1 MKNKAF
7 TLVEILIVVWLFWLL
22 SGIIL
27 QTYTTISRI
36 SYRIQ
41 QEKEIAKE
49 ALVLT
54 QVLENLAQTTTI
66 DYSKHPYWDLQTSE
80 GMVSELHLKDE
91 KNQGIS
97 IKTDGTC
104 FQASELREQKQK
116 ENWSPLELELLP
128 VEKEETLKNI
138 RNSNCKLILEKDW
151 EKITLLDSKKFNSRE
166 EITLL
171 DSKKFNISQAQFKI
185 IPFIS
190 NQDLQKIYE
199 IENQDSNIKELP
211 PAGKPGF
218 WLFITLTSKHY
229 TPSQRSNN
237 VVLPLQTFVSLQ
249 WTTPS
254 IYSPVKNE
262 KPTD

>member
-66 DYSKHPYWDLQTSE
+66 NDSKYRYSDLQSSG

-91 KNQGIS
+91 NNQGIT
-97 IKTDGTC
+97 INTTGTC
-104 FQASELREQKQK
+104 LQASQLREQKQ
-116 ENWSPLELELLP
+116 L
-128 VEKEETLKNI
+128 
-138 RNSNCKLILEKDW
+138 
-151 EKITLLDSKKFNSRE
+151 
-166 EITLL
+166 
-171 DSKKFNISQAQFKI
+171 
-185 IPFIS
+185 
-190 NQDLQKIYE
+190 
-199 IENQDSNIKELP
+199 
-211 PAGKPGF
+211 
-218 WLFITLTSKHY
+218 
-229 TPSQRSNN
+229 
-237 VVLPLQTFVSLQ
+237 
-249 WTTPS
+249 
-254 IYSPVKNE
+254 
-262 KPTD
+262 

>member
-49 ALVLT
+49 SLVLT

-66 DYSKHPYWDLQTSE
+66 NDSKYRYSDLQSSG

-91 KNQGIS
+91 KNQGIT
-97 IKTDGTC
+97 INTTGAC
-104 FQASELREQKQK
+104 FQASELREQK
-116 ENWSPLELELLP
+116 ENWSSSELEELLP
-128 VEKEETLKNI
+128 VEKEEILKTI
-138 RNSNCKLILEKDW
+138 RDSNCKLIL
-151 EKITLLDSKKFNSRE
+151 KKNKE

>member
-66 DYSKHPYWDLQTSE
+66 DYSKYSYSDLQSS
-80 GMVSELHLKDE
+80 GGIVSELHLKDE
-91 KNQGIS
+91 NNQGIT
-97 IKTDGTC
+97 INTTGTC
-104 FQASELREQKQK
+104 FQASELREQK
-116 ENWSPLELELLP
+116 ENWSSSELELLP
-128 VEKEETLKNI
+128 VEKEETLKTI
-138 RNSNCKLILEKDW
+138 RNSNCKLILEKNW
-151 EKITLLDSKKFNSRE
+151 EG
-166 EITLL
+166 ITLL

-199 IENQDSNIKELP
+199 IEHQDSNISKLP

>member
-66 DYSKHPYWDLQTSE
+66 DYSEYSYSALQSS
-80 GMVSELHLKDE
+80 GGIVSALYLKDE
-91 KNQGIS
+91 NNQGIS
-97 IKTDGTC
+97 INTTGTC

-116 ENWSPLELELLP
+116 ENWSSSELELLP
-128 VEKEETLKNI
+128 VENEEILKTI

-151 EKITLLDSKKFNSRE
+151 EK
-166 EITLL
+166 ITLL

-190 NQDLQKIYE
+190 NQDLQNIYTS
-199 IENQDSNIKELP
+199 ENQNTDISKLP

>member
-66 DYSKHPYWDLQTSE
+66 NDSKYRYSDLQTSE

-91 KNQGIS
+91 KNQGIT
-97 IKTDGTC
+97 IKTDGAC
-104 FQASELREQKQK
+104 FQASELREQK
-116 ENWSPLELELLP
+116 ENWSSSKLELLP
-128 VEKEETLKNI
+128 VEKEETLKTI
-138 RNSNCKLILEKDW
+138 RNSNCKLILEKNW
-151 EKITLLDSKKFNSRE
+151 ET
-166 EITLL
+166 ITLL

-190 NQDLQKIYE
+190 NQYLQNIYASE
-199 IENQDSNIKELP
+199 SQNTNIKELP

-237 VVLPLQTFVSLQ
+237 VVLPLQAFVSLQ

>member
-54 QVLENLAQTTTI
+54 QVLENLAQTYTI
-66 DYSKHPYWDLQTSE
+66 DYSKPEYKYPKLQSSN
-80 GMVSELHLKDE
+80 GMVSALYLKDE
-91 KNQGIS
+91 NNQGIS
-97 IKTDGTC
+97 INTTGTC
-104 FQASELREQKQK
+104 FQASELREQK
-116 ENWSPLELELLP
+116 ENWSSSE
-128 VEKEETLKNI
+128 EETLKTI
-138 RNSNCKLILEKDW
+138 RNSDCKLILEKNW
-151 EKITLLDSKKFNSRE
+151 EK
-166 EITLL
+166 ITLL

-190 NQDLQKIYE
+190 NQELQNIYASE
-199 IENQDSNIKELP
+199 RKNTDIKELP

>member
-66 DYSKHPYWDLQTSE
+66 DYSEYKYPKLQRSE
-80 GMVSELHLKDE
+80 GIVSELHLKDE

-97 IKTDGTC
+97 INTTGAC
-104 FQASELREQKQK
+104 FQASKLREQK
-116 ENWSPLELELLP
+116 ENWSSSE
-128 VEKEETLKNI
+128 EETLKTI
-138 RNSNCKLILEKDW
+138 RNSNCKLIL
-151 EKITLLDSKKFNSRE
+151 KKNKE

-199 IENQDSNIKELP
+199 IENQDSNISKLP

-249 WTTPS
+249 WATPS

>member
-66 DYSKHPYWDLQTSE
+66 NDSKYRYSDLQSSG

-91 KNQGIS
+91 KNQGIT
-97 IKTDGTC
+97 INTTGTC
-104 FQASELREQKQK
+104 FQASELREQKQ
-116 ENWSPLELELLP
+116 LELLP
-128 VEKEETLKNI
+128 VEKEETLKTI
-138 RNSNCKLILEKDW
+138 RNSNCKLILEKNW
-151 EKITLLDSKKFNSRE
+151 KG
-166 EITLL
+166 ITLL

-199 IENQDSNIKELP
+199 IENQDSNISKLP

-237 VVLPLQTFVSLQ
+237 AVLPLQTFVSLQ

>member
-66 DYSKHPYWDLQTSE
+66 DYSKYSYSDLQSSE

-91 KNQGIS
+91 KNQKITINTTGA
-97 IKTDGTC
+97 C
-104 FQASELREQKQK
+104 FQASELRKEK
-116 ENWSPLELELLP
+116 ENWSSSEPELLP
-128 VEKEETLKNI
+128 VENEETLKTI
-138 RNSNCKLILEKDW
+138 RNSDCKLILERNW
-151 EKITLLDSKKFNSRE
+151 EKITLLDSKKFNNRE

-199 IENQDSNIKELP
+199 IENQDSNISKLP

>member
-66 DYSKHPYWDLQTSE
+66 DYSEYKYPKLQRSE
-80 GMVSELHLKDE
+80 GIVSELHLKDE
-91 KNQGIS
+91 NNQGIT
-97 IKTDGTC
+97 INTTGTC
-104 FQASELREQKQK
+104 FQASELREQK
-116 ENWSPLELELLP
+116 ENWSSSELELLP
-128 VEKEETLKNI
+128 VENEKKLKNI
-138 RNSNCKLILEKDW
+138 RNSNCKLILEKNW
-151 EKITLLDSKKFNSRE
+151 E
-166 EITLL
+166 EIKLL
-171 DSKKFNISQAQFKI
+171 DSKKFNISQAQFKS

-190 NQDLQKIYE
+190 NPDLQKIYASE
-199 IENQDSNIKELP
+199 SQNTDISKLP

-237 VVLPLQTFVSLQ
+237 VVLPLQTFVALQ

>member
-36 SYRIQ
+36 SYRIR

-66 DYSKHPYWDLQTSE
+66 DFSKHLNLQSSN
-80 GMVSELHLKDE
+80 GMVSALYLKDE
-91 KNQGIS
+91 NNQGIS
-97 IKTDGTC
+97 INTTGTC
-104 FQASELREQKQK
+104 FQASELRKEK
-116 ENWSPLELELLP
+116 ENWLSSELLP
-128 VEKEETLKNI
+128 VENEETLKNI
-138 RNSNCKLILEKDW
+138 RNSNCKLILGKDW
-151 EKITLLDSKKFNSRE
+151 EKITLLDSKKFNNRE

-190 NQDLQKIYE
+190 NQELQNIYASE
-199 IENQDSNIKELP
+199 RKNTDIKELP

-249 WTTPS
+249 WATPS

>member
-66 DYSKHPYWDLQTSE
+66 DFSKHLNLQSSD

-91 KNQGIS
+91 KNQAVT
-97 IKTDGTC
+97 IKTDGAC
-104 FQASELREQKQK
+104 FQATQLRKQK
-116 ENWSPLELELLP
+116 ENWSSSELELLP

-138 RNSNCKLILEKDW
+138 RDSNCKLILEKNW
-151 EKITLLDSKKFNSRE
+151 EK
-166 EITLL
+166 ITLL

-190 NQDLQKIYE
+190 NQDLQNIYASE
-199 IENQDSNIKELP
+199 SQNTDISKLP

-249 WTTPS
+249 WATPS

>member
-49 ALVLT
+49 ALVFT

-66 DYSKHPYWDLQTSE
+66 DYSEYSYSDLQSS
-80 GMVSELHLKDE
+80 GGIVSELHLKDE
-91 KNQGIS
+91 NNQKIT
-97 IKTDGTC
+97 IKTEGAC
-104 FQASELREQKQK
+104 FQASQLREQK
-116 ENWSPLELELLP
+116 ENWSSSE
-128 VEKEETLKNI
+128 EETLKTI
-138 RNSNCKLILEKDW
+138 RNSNCKLIL
-151 EKITLLDSKKFNSRE
+151 KKNKE

-199 IENQDSNIKELP
+199 IEKQDSNIKELP

>member
-54 QVLENLAQTTTI
+54 QVLENLAQTYTI
-66 DYSKHPYWDLQTSE
+66 DYSKPEYKYPKLQSSN
-80 GMVSELHLKDE
+80 GMVSALYLKDE
-91 KNQGIS
+91 NNQGIS
-97 IKTDGTC
+97 INTTGTC
-104 FQASELREQKQK
+104 FQASELREQK
-116 ENWSPLELELLP
+116 ENWSSSELEELLP
-128 VEKEETLKNI
+128 VENEETLKTI
-138 RNSNCKLILEKDW
+138 RNSDCKLILKKD
-151 EKITLLDSKKFNSRE
+151 KE

>member
-66 DYSKHPYWDLQTSE
+66 NDSKYRYSDLQSSG

-91 KNQGIS
+91 NNQGIT
-97 IKTDGTC
+97 INTTGTC
-104 FQASELREQKQK
+104 FQASQLREQKQ
-116 ENWSPLELELLP
+116 LELLP
-128 VEKEETLKNI
+128 VENEETLKTI
-138 RNSNCKLILEKDW
+138 RNSNCKLILEKNW
-151 EKITLLDSKKFNSRE
+151 ET
-166 EITLL
+166 ITLL

-199 IENQDSNIKELP
+199 IEKQDSNISKLP

>member
-66 DYSKHPYWDLQTSE
+66 NDSKYRYSDLQSSG

-97 IKTDGTC
+97 INTTGTC
-104 FQASELREQKQK
+104 FQASELREQKQ
-116 ENWSPLELELLP
+116 LELLP
-128 VEKEETLKNI
+128 VEKEGTLKNI
-138 RNSNCKLILEKDW
+138 RNSNCKLIL
-151 EKITLLDSKKFNSRE
+151 KKNKE

-190 NQDLQKIYE
+190 NQELQNIYAS
-199 IENQDSNIKELP
+199 ENQNTDISKLP

>member
-66 DYSKHPYWDLQTSE
+66 NDSKYRYSDLQSSG

-91 KNQGIS
+91 NNQGIT
-97 IKTDGTC
+97 INTTGTC
-104 FQASELREQKQK
+104 FQASQLRKEK
-116 ENWSPLELELLP
+116 ENWSSSEFELLP
-128 VEKEETLKNI
+128 VENEETLKTI

-151 EKITLLDSKKFNSRE
+151 EK
-166 EITLL
+166 ITLL

-190 NQDLQKIYE
+190 NQDLQNIYTS
-199 IENQDSNIKELP
+199 ENQNTDISKLP

-249 WTTPS
+249 WATPS

>member
-66 DYSKHPYWDLQTSE
+66 NDSKYRYSDLQSS
-80 GMVSELHLKDE
+80 GGIVSELYLKDE
-91 KNQGIS
+91 KNQGIT
-97 IKTDGTC
+97 INTTGAC
-104 FQASELREQKQK
+104 FQASKLRKEK
-116 ENWSPLELELLP
+116 ENWSSSEFELLP
-128 VEKEETLKNI
+128 EENEETLKTI
-138 RNSNCKLILEKDW
+138 RNSNCKLILEKNW
-151 EKITLLDSKKFNSRE
+151 EK
-166 EITLL
+166 ITLL

-199 IENQDSNIKELP
+199 IENQDSNISKLP
-211 PAGKPGF
+211 SAGKPSF

>member
-66 DYSKHPYWDLQTSE
+66 DFSKHLNLQSSN
-80 GMVSELHLKDE
+80 GMVSALYLKDE
-91 KNQGIS
+91 NNQGIS
-97 IKTDGTC
+97 INTTGTC
-104 FQASELREQKQK
+104 FQASELRKEK
-116 ENWSPLELELLP
+116 ENWSSSELEELLP
-128 VEKEETLKNI
+128 VENEETLKTI
-138 RNSNCKLILEKDW
+138 RNSDCKLIL
-151 EKITLLDSKKFNSRE
+151 KKNKE

>member
-66 DYSKHPYWDLQTSE
+66 NDSKYRYSDLQSSG

-91 KNQGIS
+91 NNQGIT
-97 IKTDGTC
+97 INTTGTC
-104 FQASELREQKQK
+104 FQASQLREQKQ
-116 ENWSPLELELLP
+116 LELLP
-128 VEKEETLKNI
+128 VENEETLKTI
-138 RNSNCKLILEKDW
+138 RNSNCKLILEKNW
-151 EKITLLDSKKFNSRE
+151 ET
-166 EITLL
+166 ITLL

>member
-66 DYSKHPYWDLQTSE
+66 NDSKYRYSDLQSSG

-91 KNQGIS
+91 NNQGIT
-97 IKTDGTC
+97 INTTGTC
-104 FQASELREQKQK
+104 FQASQLREQKQ
-116 ENWSPLELELLP
+116 LELLP
-128 VEKEETLKNI
+128 VENEETLKTI
-138 RNSNCKLILEKDW
+138 RNSNCKLILEKKW
-151 EKITLLDSKKFNSRE
+151 ET
-166 EITLL
+166 ITLL

-199 IENQDSNIKELP
+199 IEKQDSNIEELP

>member
-66 DYSKHPYWDLQTSE
+66 NDSKYRYSDLQSS
-80 GMVSELHLKDE
+80 GGIVSELHLKDE

-97 IKTDGTC
+97 INTTGTC
-104 FQASELREQKQK
+104 FQASELRKEK
-116 ENWSPLELELLP
+116 ENWSSSEFELLP
-128 VEKEETLKNI
+128 VENEETLKTI
-138 RNSNCKLILEKDW
+138 RNSNCKLILEK
-151 EKITLLDSKKFNSRE
+151 NRE
-166 EITLL
+166 RITLL

-190 NQDLQKIYE
+190 NQDLQNIYTS
-199 IENQDSNIKELP
+199 ENQNTDISKLP

-249 WTTPS
+249 WATPS

>member
-66 DYSKHPYWDLQTSE
+66 NDSKYSYSDLQTSE

-91 KNQGIS
+91 KNQGIT
-97 IKTDGTC
+97 IKTDGAC
-104 FQASELREQKQK
+104 FQASELREQK
-116 ENWSPLELELLP
+116 ENWSSSE
-128 VEKEETLKNI
+128 EETLKTI
-138 RNSNCKLILEKDW
+138 RNSDCKLILEKN
-151 EKITLLDSKKFNSRE
+151 LE

-185 IPFIS
+185 VPFIS

-199 IENQDSNIKELP
+199 IENQDSNISKLP

-229 TPSQRSNN
+229 TPNQRSNN

-254 IYSPVKNE
+254 IYSPIKNE

>member
-66 DYSKHPYWDLQTSE
+66 DFSKHLNLQSSN

-91 KNQGIS
+91 NNQGIT
-97 IKTDGTC
+97 INTTGTC
-104 FQASELREQKQK
+104 FQASELRKEK
-116 ENWSPLELELLP
+116 ENWSSSEPELLP
-128 VEKEETLKNI
+128 VENEKTLKTI
-138 RNSNCKLILEKDW
+138 RNSDCKLILKKNRE
-151 EKITLLDSKKFNSRE
+151 EITLLDSKKFNNRE

-190 NQDLQKIYE
+190 NQDLQNIYTS
-199 IENQDSNIKELP
+199 ENQNTDISKLP

-218 WLFITLTSKHY
+218 WIFITLTSKHY

-254 IYSPVKNE
+254 IYSPVENE

>member
-66 DYSKHPYWDLQTSE
+66 NDSKYRYSDLQSSG

-91 KNQGIS
+91 KNQGIT
-97 IKTDGTC
+97 IKTDGAC
-104 FQASELREQKQK
+104 FQASKLRKEK
-116 ENWSPLELELLP
+116 ENWSSSEFELLP
-128 VEKEETLKNI
+128 EGNEETLKTI
-138 RNSNCKLILEKDW
+138 RNSNCKLIL
-151 EKITLLDSKKFNSRE
+151 KKNKE

-199 IENQDSNIKELP
+199 IEKQDSNISKLP

>member
-54 QVLENLAQTTTI
+54 QVLENLAQTYTI
-66 DYSKHPYWDLQTSE
+66 DYSKSEYSYSDLQSS
-80 GMVSELHLKDE
+80 GGIVSELHLKDE
-91 KNQGIS
+91 NNQGIT
-97 IKTDGTC
+97 INTTGAC
-104 FQASELREQKQK
+104 FQASKLRKEK
-116 ENWSPLELELLP
+116 ENWSSSEFELLP
-128 VEKEETLKNI
+128 EENEETLKTI
-138 RNSNCKLILEKDW
+138 RNSNCKLILEKNW
-151 EKITLLDSKKFNSRE
+151 KG
-166 EITLL
+166 ITLL

-185 IPFIS
+185 VPFIS

-199 IENQDSNIKELP
+199 IEKQDSNIKELP

-249 WTTPS
+249 WATPS

>member
-66 DYSKHPYWDLQTSE
+66 NDSKYRYSDLQSSG
-80 GMVSELHLKDE
+80 GMVSALYLKDE
-91 KNQGIS
+91 NNQGIS
-97 IKTDGTC
+97 INTTGTC
-104 FQASELREQKQK
+104 FQASELREQKQ
-116 ENWSPLELELLP
+116 LELLP
-128 VEKEETLKNI
+128 VENEETLKTI
-138 RNSNCKLILEKDW
+138 RNSNCKLILKKD
-151 EKITLLDSKKFNSRE
+151 KE

>member
-49 ALVLT
+49 ALVFT

-66 DYSKHPYWDLQTSE
+66 DYSKHPYWDLQASD
-80 GMVSELHLKDE
+80 GMVSELYLKDE
-91 KNQGIS
+91 KNQGIT
-97 IKTDGTC
+97 INTTGDC
-104 FQASELREQKQK
+104 FQASELRKEK
-116 ENWSPLELELLP
+116 ENWLSSELLP
-128 VEKEETLKNI
+128 VENEETLKNI

-151 EKITLLDSKKFNSRE
+151 EKITLLDSKKFN
-166 EITLL
+166 
-171 DSKKFNISQAQFKI
+171 ISQAQFKI

-190 NQDLQKIYE
+190 NQELQNIYASE
-199 IENQDSNIKELP
+199 SQNTDISKLP

>member
-7 TLVEILIVVWLFWLL
+7 TLVEILIVVWLFWLI

-49 ALVLT
+49 ALVFT

-66 DYSKHPYWDLQTSE
+66 NDSKYSYSDLQTSK

-104 FQASELREQKQK
+104 FQASELREQK
-116 ENWSPLELELLP
+116 ENWSSSELELLP
-128 VEKEETLKNI
+128 VEKEETLKTI
-138 RNSNCKLILEKDW
+138 RNSNCKLILEKNW
-151 EKITLLDSKKFNSRE
+151 ET
-166 EITLL
+166 ITLL

-190 NQDLQKIYE
+190 NQELQNIYASE
-199 IENQDSNIKELP
+199 SQNINIKELP

-254 IYSPVKNE
+254 IYSPIKNE
-262 KPTD
+262 KSAD

>member
-66 DYSKHPYWDLQTSE
+66 NDSKYRYSDLQSSG

-91 KNQGIS
+91 KNQGIT
-97 IKTDGTC
+97 INTTGTC

-116 ENWSPLELELLP
+116 ENWSSSELELLP
-128 VEKEETLKNI
+128 VEKEGTLKNI
-138 RNSNCKLILEKDW
+138 RNSNCKLIL
-151 EKITLLDSKKFNSRE
+151 KKNKE

-199 IENQDSNIKELP
+199 IEKQDSNIYEIEKQDSNIKELP

>member
-49 ALVLT
+49 ALVFT

-66 DYSKHPYWDLQTSE
+66 DYSEYSYSDLQSS
-80 GMVSELHLKDE
+80 GGIVSELHLKDE
-91 KNQGIS
+91 NNQKIT
-97 IKTDGTC
+97 IKTEGAC
-104 FQASELREQKQK
+104 FQASQLREQKQ
-116 ENWSPLELELLP
+116 LELLP
-128 VEKEETLKNI
+128 VENEETLKTI
-138 RNSNCKLILEKDW
+138 RNPDCKIILKKNRE
-151 EKITLLDSKKFNSRE
+151 EITLLDNKKFNNRE

-254 IYSPVKNE
+254 IYSPIKNE
-262 KPTD
+262 KPAD

>member
-66 DYSKHPYWDLQTSE
+66 DYSKSEYSYSDLQSSG
-80 GMVSELHLKDE
+80 GMVSDLHLKDE
-91 KNQGIS
+91 KNQGIT
-97 IKTDGTC
+97 INTTGTC
-104 FQASELREQKQK
+104 FQASELREQKQ
-116 ENWSPLELELLP
+116 LELLP
-128 VEKEETLKNI
+128 VEKEGTLKNI
-138 RNSNCKLILEKDW
+138 RNSNCKLIL
-151 EKITLLDSKKFNSRE
+151 KKNKE

-199 IENQDSNIKELP
+199 IEKQDSNIEELP

>member
-66 DYSKHPYWDLQTSE
+66 NDSKYRYSDLQSSG

-91 KNQGIS
+91 KNQGIT
-97 IKTDGTC
+97 INTTGTC
-104 FQASELREQKQK
+104 FQASELREQK
-116 ENWSPLELELLP
+116 ENWSSSELELLP
-128 VEKEETLKNI
+128 VEKEETLKTI
-138 RNSNCKLILEKDW
+138 RDSNCKLILEKNW
-151 EKITLLDSKKFNSRE
+151 K
-166 EITLL
+166 EIKLL

-199 IENQDSNIKELP
+199 IENQDSNISKLP

-237 VVLPLQTFVSLQ
+237 VVLPFQTFVSLQ
-249 WTTPS
+249 WATPS

>member
-66 DYSKHPYWDLQTSE
+66 DFSKHLNLQASN
-80 GMVSELHLKDE
+80 GMVSALYLKDE
-91 KNQGIS
+91 KNQGIT
-97 IKTDGTC
+97 INTTGTC
-104 FQASELREQKQK
+104 FQASKLRDQK
-116 ENWSPLELELLP
+116 ENWSSSE
-128 VEKEETLKNI
+128 EETLKTI
-138 RNSNCKLILEKDW
+138 RNSDCKLILEKN
-151 EKITLLDSKKFNSRE
+151 LE

-185 IPFIS
+185 VPFIS

-199 IENQDSNIKELP
+199 IENQDSNISKLP

-229 TPSQRSNN
+229 TPNQRSNN

>member
-66 DYSKHPYWDLQTSE
+66 DYSKSEYSYSALQSS
-80 GMVSELHLKDE
+80 GGIVSELYLKDE
-91 KNQGIS
+91 KNQGIT
-97 IKTDGTC
+97 INTTGAC
-104 FQASELREQKQK
+104 FQASKLRKEK
-116 ENWSPLELELLP
+116 ENWSSSELELLP
-128 VEKEETLKNI
+128 EENEETLKTI
-138 RNSNCKLILEKDW
+138 RNSNCKLILGKDW
-151 EKITLLDSKKFNSRE
+151 EK
-166 EITLL
+166 ITLL
-171 DSKKFNISQAQFKI
+171 DSKKFNISQAQFRI

-190 NQDLQKIYE
+190 NQDLQNIYASE
-199 IENQDSNIKELP
+199 SQNTDIKELP

-249 WTTPS
+249 WATPS

>member
-49 ALVLT
+49 ALVFT

-66 DYSKHPYWDLQTSE
+66 DYSEYKYPKLQRSE
-80 GMVSELHLKDE
+80 GIVSELHLKDE
-91 KNQGIS
+91 NNQGIS
-97 IKTDGTC
+97 INTTGAC
-104 FQASELREQKQK
+104 FQASKLRDQK
-116 ENWSPLELELLP
+116 ENWSSSE
-128 VEKEETLKNI
+128 EETLKTI
-138 RNSNCKLILEKDW
+138 RNSDCKLILEKNW
-151 EKITLLDSKKFNSRE
+151 EK
-166 EITLL
+166 ITLL

-229 TPSQRSNN
+229 TPNQRSNN

>member
-66 DYSKHPYWDLQTSE
+66 NYSEYSYSGLQSS
-80 GMVSELHLKDE
+80 GGIVSELHLKDE
-91 KNQGIS
+91 KNQGIT
-97 IKTDGTC
+97 INTTGTC
-104 FQASELREQKQK
+104 FQASELRKEK
-116 ENWSPLELELLP
+116 ENWSSSEFELLP
-128 VEKEETLKNI
+128 VENEETLKTI
-138 RNSNCKLILEKDW
+138 RNSNCKLIL
-151 EKITLLDSKKFNSRE
+151 KKNLE

-199 IENQDSNIKELP
+199 IEKQDSNIKELP

-254 IYSPVKNE
+254 IYSPVENE

>member
-66 DYSKHPYWDLQTSE
+66 DYSEYKYPKLQRSE
-80 GMVSELHLKDE
+80 GIVSELHLKDE
-91 KNQGIS
+91 NNQGITINS
-97 IKTDGTC
+97 TGTC
-104 FQASELREQKQK
+104 FQASELRKEK
-116 ENWSPLELELLP
+116 ENWSSSEPELLP
-128 VEKEETLKNI
+128 MENEGTLKNI
-138 RNSNCKLILEKDW
+138 RNSNCKLILEKNW
-151 EKITLLDSKKFNSRE
+151 ET
-166 EITLL
+166 ITLL

-190 NQDLQKIYE
+190 NQELQNIYTS
-199 IENQDSNIKELP
+199 ENQNTDINKLP

>member
-66 DYSKHPYWDLQTSE
+66 DYSKYSYSDLQSS
-80 GMVSELHLKDE
+80 GGIVSELHLKDE
-91 KNQGIS
+91 NNQKITINTTGA
-97 IKTDGTC
+97 C
-104 FQASELREQKQK
+104 FQASELREQKQ
-116 ENWSPLELELLP
+116 LELLP
-128 VEKEETLKNI
+128 VEKEGTLKNI
-138 RNSNCKLILEKDW
+138 RNSNCKLIL
-151 EKITLLDSKKFNSRE
+151 KKNKE

-199 IENQDSNIKELP
+199 IEKQDSNISKLP

>member
-49 ALVLT
+49 ALVVT

-66 DYSKHPYWDLQTSE
+66 NYSEYSYSNLQSSG

-91 KNQGIS
+91 KNQAVTINTTGA
-97 IKTDGTC
+97 C
-104 FQASELREQKQK
+104 FQATQLREQK
-116 ENWSPLELELLP
+116 ENWSSSE
-128 VEKEETLKNI
+128 EETLKNI
-138 RNSNCKLILEKDW
+138 RNSNCKLIL
-151 EKITLLDSKKFNSRE
+151 KKNWK
-166 EITLL
+166 EIKLL

-199 IENQDSNIKELP
+199 IENQDSNISKLP